1 MTNDLS
7 STPEVKIHESTWIG
21 LLQAKIVSIRDF
33 QELNNW
39 IMKLRENTDLPD
51 SAKLLFSKYESYIQ
65 NQDELFREYEAEEAR
80 LMLFKDSL
88 SAVTIKLYPEESNE
102 TLRKKYI
109 TAFANAIPD
118 FSRKWEEDVTFREGD
133 NSLVMLFLFVKCSLD
148 SYVEKILGQVFQII
162 ETALSDS
169 DEIVQAELTRGLLM
183 DLAIASTEN
192 SKYCNY
198 MMKNTFLFCKKL
210 NAIWHG
216 MRY

>member
-7 STPEVKIHESTWIG
+7 SSLDVTIHDSTWIG
-21 LLQAKIVSIRDF
+21 LLQAKVVSITDL

-51 SAKLLFSKYESYIQ
+51 SVKLLFSKYESCIQ
-65 NQDELFREYEAEEAR
+65 NQDELFKEYETEEAR
-80 LMLFKDSL
+80 LMLFRDSL
-88 SAVTIKLYPEESNE
+88 SVLTIKLYPEESNE

-118 FSRKWEEDVTFREGD
+118 FSREWEEDVAFREGD
-133 NSLVMLFLFVKCSLD
+133 NSLIMLFLFVKCRLSA
-148 SYVEKILGQVFQII
+148 YVEKNLRQVFQII

-169 DEIVQAELTRGLLM
+169 DEIVQAELTRGLLL
-183 DLAIASTEN
+183 DLTIASMEN
-192 SKYCNY
+192 SKYSNY
-198 MMKNTFLFCKKL
+198 IMKNTFSFCKKL